1 MRYLCLTAVLVLVGL
16 VSTPA
21 SAQVFEFY
29 PYDENND
36 ESLDSVDISKWAN
49 MARCLCDAYNESD
62 GTATLHIRVRDSGG
76 SYTTE
81 EVYFYLGDDCDSE
94 STAISDVCLELEVIN
109 HSNFNQEQ
117 TIEVPIHWVVDPMGG
132 ECTEQNGGT
141 TTLYVIMSDPNNAP
155 SATYVIS
162 YDTAPPGVPTSVSAQ
177 GGEGAVSVSWEPPD
191 DDDENIEY
199 YNVLCALDGVPLTS
213 PSATPSW
220 KTTQDVCDQ
229 DLTPDDIPD
238 PDAGVPDAEVP
249 DATVSTDASPT
260 PDASGLDAAVQ
271 NDAAAQADAG
281 TSSTECTEVT
291 GGFSAGE
298 SYPNPCFVCGTVGST
313 ATDLR
318 IEGLDNNVIYDFAV
332 VAIDEKGNV
341 SAVSEV
347 ISATPVLTT
356 DFAEHYSAA
365 GGAEEGGFCFIA
377 TAVYGDYDHPN
388 VQRLRTYRDQVLA
401 RSPAGRRFIAWYYAN
416 GPKMVR
422 LERRFPQVGVV
433 SRLGLEGLVWI
444 SRQLTPGQG
453 GADPQ
458 RAALPLGV
466 LLIGVMLGLSRL
478 VGRREEE
485 PATDDTD
492 PEVIP

>member
-21 SAQVFEFY
+21 RAQVFEFY
-29 PYDENND
+29 PYDEDND
-36 ESLDSVDISKWAN
+36 ESLTDLDFSEWAN
-49 MARCLCDAYNESD
+49 MARCLCDEYAETQDAS
-62 GTATLHIRVRDSGG
+62 TATLHIRVRYSGG
-76 SYTTE
+76 SLTTD

-94 STAISDVCLELEVIN
+94 STSISDVCRELTVIN
-109 HSNFNQEQ
+109 HSDFNEEQ

-132 ECTEQNGGT
+132 QCSEVNGGT
-141 TTLYVIMSDPNNAP
+141 TTLYVIMGDPNNAP
-155 SATYVIS
+155 SDTKVIS
-162 YDTAPPGVPTSVSAQ
+162 YDTAPPGVPTSVTAQ
-177 GGEGAVSVSWEPPD
+177 GGEGAVSVSWNPPD
-191 DDDENIEY
+191 SDDENIEY
-199 YNVLCALDGVPLTS
+199 YNVLCAVNGSDATALTS
-213 PSATPSW
+213 PSATASW
-220 KTTQDVCDQ
+220 TSTQDICE
-229 DLTPDDIPD
+229 LNLS
-238 PDAGVPDAEVP
+238 A
-249 DATVSTDASPT
+249 DATALDVETD
-260 PDASGLDAAVQ
+260 
-271 NDAAAQADAG
+271 
-281 TSSTECTEVT
+281 CTLVT

-298 SYPNPCFVCGTVGST
+298 SFPNPCFVCGTVGSS
-313 ATDLR
+313 AFDLR
-318 IEGLDNNVIYDFAV
+318 ISGLKNEVVYDFAV
-332 VAIDEKGNV
+332 VAIDENGNV
-341 SAVSEV
+341 SSVSEV
-347 ISATPVLTT
+347 ASASPVPTI
-356 DFAEHYSAA
+356 DFAERYSAY
-365 GGAEEGGFCFIA
+365 GGAEDGGFCFIA

-401 RSPAGRRFIAWYYAN
+401 RSPAGQRFIAWYYAN

-485 PATDDTD
+485 PATDDTN
-492 PEVIP
+492 PEVTP